1 MKKVLYQ
8 IMICLLILCA
18 TDLYAQKEKIVGFW
32 GVQQVLVG
40 EQVMTPVAKWFRIN
54 PDGTYEAGNG
64 WLQNGEG
71 TWSFNAETNIY
82 TPVVALDIQ
91 DEYGGFNV
99 SFADGKMYWER
110 EEEGMQVQVSLIP
123 IETLPMSPADY
134 LEGVWQLVSIDENG
148 LSVQDDFD
156 NGSAHKFFFRWD
168 RIYIELSPESSRK
181 TGYWHINGHRPEITL
196 LPHQEGGQPESWR
209 IEVNEEDLIMT
220 GISDTNRDIQK
231 RYERRRNF

>member
-1 MKKVLYQ
+1 M
-8 IMICLLILCA
+8 
-18 TDLYAQKEKIVGFW
+18 
-32 GVQQVLVG
+32 
-40 EQVMTPVAKWFRIN
+40 AKWFRIN

-64 WLQNGEG
+64 WLQNGKG

-99 SFADGKMYWER
+99 SFDGQKMYWER
-110 EEEGMQVQVSLIP
+110 EEEGISVQVTLVP

-134 LEGVWQLVSIDENG
+134 LEGVWQLVSIDKNG
-148 LSVQDDFD
+148 QSVLDDFD
-156 NGSAHKFFFRWD
+156 KGSAHKFFFRWD
-168 RIYIELSPESSRK
+168 RIYIELNPESNRK

-209 IEVNEEDLIMT
+209 IEVNEEDLTMT